1 MYGFHLYLH
10 VIRPNKKN
18 MFVSCN
24 IAENYWVG
32 RSGFL
37 FFLIIIFFRIVM
49 HHNAANSKNRN
60 YTLNFDIFTLEDK
73 LRHVLNLSIWFEI
86 NSHESKIRFPLFFS
100 PRVNK
105 KFWVGGFKQGRSGY
119 RKQT

>member
-1 MYGFHLYLH
+1 
-10 VIRPNKKN
+10 

-37 FFLIIIFFRIVM
+37 FFFNYFFFRIVM
-49 HHNAANSKNRN
+49 HHNAAKSENRH

-73 LRHVLNLSIWFEI
+73 LRHVLKLSIWFEI
-86 NSHESKIRFPLFFS
+86 NAHESKIHFPLFFS
-100 PRVNK
+100 P
-105 KFWVGGFKQGRSGY
+105 
-119 RKQT
+119 